1 MASLE
6 NQIAALKTQLDNL
19 LNFSRQKATF
29 LGDYRVIAS
38 HPIANH
44 IFFDTRCLLVT
55 PQVITQTYE
64 LTNYNYLQLA
74 IKPGMKCL
82 EIGANQGYHTLTM
95 ALLVGESGH
104 VVAFEA
110 NPETFSYLR
119 DSVTSNGL
127 RLRVTLENKAA
138 FDKDGLVKFK
148 RLTRHAA
155 ASHIDLYEND
165 WTDELNDGDT
175 ISVPSVSLKNYLVS
189 KNFVP
194 DFVKIDAEGAE
205 PYIFSELIEVIKQN
219 QNIQILIEIVPVIF
233 ESVGG
238 LQSFIAQVRALGL
251 VFFSVNSSGT
261 LTEAT
266 DEQVIGTQ
274 VYKDYVIAWP
284 LTLDLAESNLLEVQS
299 PYGLTV
305 TGLFNIENNRPAERW
320 RWAIGPETLLSFRLR
335 DSKPLELT
343 FRFVNP
349 IEGQEVAV
357 EINGVSVANIS
368 NIRAG
373 AIIERRIK
381 FQGGAGVNRVIFSSK
396 DWNHHKTTFV
406 PNDPSPLAIQFK
418 ELAISSAQ

>member
-1 MASLE
+1 
-6 NQIAALKTQLDNL
+6 
-19 LNFSRQKATF
+19 
-29 LGDYRVIAS
+29 
-38 HPIANH
+38 
-44 IFFDTRCLLVT
+44 
-55 PQVITQTYE
+55 
-64 LTNYNYLQLA
+64 
-74 IKPGMKCL
+74 MKCL

-155 ASHIDLYEND
+155 ASHIDLDEND
-165 WTDELNDGDT
+165 GTDELNDGDT

-205 PYIFSELIEVIKQN
+205 PYIFSELIEFIKHN
-219 QNIQILIEIVPVIF
+219 QNIQILIEIVPGRF
-233 ESVGG
+233 DSVGG
-238 LQSFIAQVRALGL
+238 LPSFIAQVKALGL

-261 LTEAT
+261 LSEAT

-284 LTLDLAESNLLEVQS
+284 LTLDLADSNLLKVQC
-299 PYGLTV
+299 PDGLTV
-305 TGLFNIENNRPAERW
+305 TGLFNIENNGPAERW
-320 RWAIGPETLLSFRLR
+320 RWAVGPETLLSFRLG

-373 AIIERRIK
+373 EIIERRIK
-381 FQGGAGVNRVIFSSK
+381 FQGGAGVNRLIFRSK

-418 ELAISSAQ
+418 ELAISSAQD